1 MYFHERQSK
10 NAGAQQ
16 QQQSLLRACQGLGG
30 NNFIFKY
37 IFRDISPAGRRHVD
51 FHFRSAGEKKGKKSD
66 GRKFRRSGGG
76 EKMKTSFGRTRPF

>member
-10 NAGAQQ
+10 NAGEQQ

-51 FHFRSAGEKKGKKSD
+51 FHFRSAGEKR
-66 GRKFRRSGGG
+66 GRKAMDENSGGVRG
-76 EKMKTSFGRTRPF
+76 